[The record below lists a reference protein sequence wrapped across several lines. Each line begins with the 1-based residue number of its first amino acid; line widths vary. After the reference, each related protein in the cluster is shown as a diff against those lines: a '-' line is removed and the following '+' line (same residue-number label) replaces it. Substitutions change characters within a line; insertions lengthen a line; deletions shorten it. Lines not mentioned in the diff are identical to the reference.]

1 MRNSSARSKL
11 LWVSAIRIG
20 KCESPCIFAL
30 LFHWAGILS
39 RRSWTTWRFEL
50 AVGAAIAAVKRLQ
63 TAMRE
68 KCMIG
73 RLKGRSALLS
83 WGEGDYPLIGL

>member
-1 MRNSSARSKL
+1 M
-11 LWVSAIRIG
+11 
-20 KCESPCIFAL
+20 
-30 LFHWAGILS
+30 
-39 RRSWTTWRFEL
+39 TWRFEL

-83 WGEGDYPLIGL
+83 WGEADYPLIGL